1 MRQEA
6 IKLELIAWLSKL
18 EDSETINY
26 LKVVKESNKPGKDWW
41 HDLTATQKKGI
52 ERGLKDIDAGRV
64 VAHNEVR
71 KKYDL

>member
-6 IKLELIAWLSKL
+6 IKLELIEWLSTL

-26 LKVVKESNKPGKDWW
+26 LKVVKESNKSGKDWW
-41 HDLTATQKKGI
+41 HDLTDAQKKGI

-64 VAHNEVR
+64 VSHERV
-71 KKYDL
+71 KSKYGL